1 MLEWY
6 KKSNC
11 IYMYCFSFTVVPEI
25 IFTEDYTVNQFD
37 PVIFECNATGI
48 PAPYIN
54 WYRNGDLLNEAFD
67 SRISLGDPMMT
78 QPATSNDV
86 YEVYR
91 TLTFNYTRDDDTDT
105 YTCVAGNG
113 NARMPNVTQDFELF
127 VRGRPQSVLWCCFC

>member
-1 MLEWY
+1 M
-6 KKSNC
+6 
-11 IYMYCFSFTVVPEI
+11 VPEI
-25 IFTEDYTVNQFD
+25 IFPTDDVLYTINEFQ

-67 SRISLGDPMMT
+67 SRISLSEPMVT
-78 QPATSNDV
+78 GPVGPIATDV
-86 YEVYR
+86 FTVYR
-91 TLTFNYTRDDDTDT
+91 TLTFNYTRDNDTDN

-127 VRGRPQSVLWCCFC
+127 IRGKVW